1 MLNRYRITLEYL
13 GTNFKGWQKQKN
25 NISLQETFENAA
37 EKLLN
42 QEINSTVAGRTDAG
56 VHAIG
61 QVIHIDI
68 KKKIE
73 NSKLLMGL
81 NFYLSKEKNGIDITV
96 INVKKVSSK
105 FHARFSAKKKHYQ
118 YKIFNA
124 NYRSPLFYSTT
135 WWVRKKLD
143 LEAMKLGINYF
154 IGNNNYTSF
163 RARGCQARSPVKTV
177 NNAYITS
184 SKNLIAINFFARS
197 FLYNQV
203 RIMVG
208 TLKDIGVGRIKYTD
222 LKKIISKRNRA
233 DAGVTA
239 PAKGLTLIKVFYR

>member
-68 KKKIE
+68 KKNREFQVVDGAKF
-73 NSKLLMGL
+73 LLI
-81 NFYLSKEKNGIDITV
+81 KRKNGIDITV

-105 FHARFSAKKKHYQ
+105 FHARFSAKKALS
-118 YKIFNA
+118 I
-124 NYRSPLFYSTT
+124 
-135 WWVRKKLD
+135 
-143 LEAMKLGINYF
+143 
-154 IGNNNYTSF
+154 
-163 RARGCQARSPVKTV
+163 
-177 NNAYITS
+177 
-184 SKNLIAINFFARS
+184 
-197 FLYNQV
+197 
-203 RIMVG
+203 
-208 TLKDIGVGRIKYTD
+208 
-222 LKKIISKRNRA
+222 
-233 DAGVTA
+233 
-239 PAKGLTLIKVFYR
+239 